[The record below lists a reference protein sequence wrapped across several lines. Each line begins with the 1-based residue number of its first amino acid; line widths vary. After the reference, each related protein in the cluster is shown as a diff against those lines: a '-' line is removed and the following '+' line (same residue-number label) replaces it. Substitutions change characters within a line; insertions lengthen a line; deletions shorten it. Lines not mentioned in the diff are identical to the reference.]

1 MTSEVFFTDMRTRG
15 DKCLQDKLRKL
26 LDKAG
31 FSSIDFKDHYAAIKM
46 HFGEMGNLAFLRP
59 NWARTVVEEVQ
70 KNGGK
75 AFLTDCN
82 TLYVGSRKNAV
93 DHLETASLNGFT
105 PYATLAHV
113 IIADGLKGDD
123 DVEVPVRGGKY
134 VEKAKIGRAVMDAD
148 IFISLTHF
156 KGHEATGFGGA
167 LKNIGMGCGSRRGKM
182 EQHNQGKPTVV
193 EERCIGCHK
202 CQKAC
207 AHSAPTFENGKCRI
221 DTEKCV
227 GCGRCLP
234 VCPKNA
240 IVPTVDN
247 SAQMLNCRMME
258 YSKAVLDGRP
268 SFHISIV
275 ADVSP
280 LCDCY
285 GLNDAPIVPN
295 IGIFASFDPVALDQA
310 CADAVNAAPVIKG
323 SALDE
328 AKEHTHD
335 HFHDLHPDTDWKHG
349 LEYAEEIGI
358 GSREYKLIR
367 VE

>member
-1 MTSEVFFTDMRTRG
+1 MASRVFYSDLRTRNNMS
-15 DKCLQDKLRKL
+15 LLEKLDRL
-26 LDKAG
+26 LSRAG
-31 FSSIDFKDHYAAIKM
+31 FDTIDFTSRYAAVKM
-46 HFGEMGNLAFLRP
+46 HFGESGNLAYLRP
-59 NWARTVVEEVQ
+59 SWAKVVVERIK

-93 DHLETASLNGFT
+93 DHLTSAEENGFNSVT
-105 PYATLAHV
+105 TGAHV

-123 DVEVPVRGGKY
+123 DIEVPVDGKY
-134 VEKAKIGRAVMDAD
+134 VRSAKIGRAVMDAD

-182 EQHNQGKPTVV
+182 EMHNQGKPRVV
-193 EERCIGCHK
+193 EEKCIGCHK
-202 CQKAC
+202 CVKSC
-207 AHSAPTFENGKCRI
+207 AHSAQVFQSGKCMI
-221 DTEKCV
+221 DHEKCV

-234 VCPKNA
+234 VCPVNA

-247 SAQMLNCRMME
+247 SAEELNMRMME
-258 YSKAVLDGRP
+258 YSKAVLQNRP

-275 ADVSP
+275 TDVSP

-285 GLNDAPIVPN
+285 GCNDLPIVPN
-295 IGIFASFDPVALDQA
+295 IGMFASFDPVALDMA
-310 CADAVNAAPVIKG
+310 CADAVNNAPVIRG
-323 SALDE
+323 SALSE
-328 AKEHTHD
+328 VEHHDHD
-335 HFHDLHPDTDWKHG
+335 HFSSLHPDTNWKQG
-349 LEYAEEIGI
+349 LEYAESLGI
-358 GSREYKLIR
+358 GTREYELVR